1 MLKNTL
7 SKYQILIITGVLLWM
22 KSYLVYKISFDLKIE
37 NAVQELIL
45 LINPLSSVVFIL
57 GFALFFSGRARNIA
71 TLILNLVASFI
82 LFANMVY
89 YRFFNDFITI
99 PVLFQTS
106 NMGDLGSSITTLI
119 YPFDLLLFVD
129 LIILAVYMKVRKLE
143 APKLSSKKIG
153 LVFASSLIIFIVN
166 VGIAETE
173 RPQLL
178 TRSFDREMLIKNIGA
193 YNYHAYDAII
203 QSKAKAQRAL
213 ADGSEITDIENYVK
227 ADYKKPDPE
236 MFGAAEGKNVV
247 LISLESIQNFVI
259 DNDVA
264 GHEITPFLNE
274 LKKDKDTY
282 YFPNFYHQTG
292 QGKTSDSEFL
302 LANSMYPL
310 PSGAVFFTHSQNEYQ
325 AAPKMLKDK
334 GYYSATLHANNK
346 SFWNRDI
353 MYKSLG
359 YDRYYSVT
367 DYEVKDEETIG
378 WGLKDESFFRQSV
391 DHMKQMP
398 EPYYTKFITL
408 TNHFPFSLEQ
418 EDEFIP
424 EWTSND
430 GTVNRYFTTVRYTD
444 EAVKM
449 FFESLKNEG
458 MYEDT
463 MFVLY
468 GDHYG
473 ISENHNKAM
482 GEYLGKEIT
491 PFESTQLQRVPMYI
505 HIPGHGKGKV
515 MDTVGGQVDLRPTI
529 MHLLGIETKNTI
541 HFGSDLFSKER
552 QDFAV
557 LRDGSFITK
566 DHVYTDGTCYEKAT
580 GEPVEEEACDAFKE
594 KAKKELDYS
603 DRIIYG
609 DLLRFFDSETGQ
621 VKSEEQ

>member
-7 SKYQILIITGVLLWM
+7 SKYQILIITGVLLWI
-22 KSYLVYKISFDLKIE
+22 KSYLVYKVSFDLKIE
-37 NAVQELIL
+37 NAIQELIL
-45 LINPLSSVVFIL
+45 LINPLSSVVFIMA
-57 GFALFFSGRARNIA
+57 FALFFSGRSRNIA
-71 TLILNLVASFI
+71 TLILNLIASFI

-106 NMGDLGSSITTLI
+106 NMGDLGSSITSLI

-129 LIILAVYMKVRKLE
+129 LIFIAVYMKLRKIE
-143 APKLSSKKIG
+143 APKVSSKKIG
-153 LVFASSLIIFIVN
+153 LAFASSLIIFIVN

-178 TRSFDREMLIKNIGA
+178 TRSFDREMLIKNIGT

-213 ADGSEITDIENYVK
+213 ADGSEIADIENYVK

-247 LISLESIQNFVI
+247 MISLESIQNFVI
-259 DNDVA
+259 DNDMD
-264 GHEITPFLNE
+264 GHEITPFLNQ
-274 LKKDKDTY
+274 LKKDKDTF

-325 AAPKMLKDK
+325 AAPEMLKEK
-334 GYYSATLHANNK
+334 GYYTASLHANNK

-359 YDRYYSVT
+359 YERFYDIN
-367 DYEVKDEETIG
+367 DYDVKPEESIG
-378 WGLKDESFFRQSV
+378 WGMKDEFFFKQSV
-391 DHMKQMP
+391 DHMKEMP

-408 TNHFPFSLEQ
+408 TNHFPFSLEE

-424 EWTSND
+424 EWNSND

-449 FFESLKNEG
+449 FFDSLKNEG

-482 GEYLGKEIT
+482 GEFLGKEIT

-505 HIPGHGKGKV
+505 HIPGNGKGKV

-552 QDFAV
+552 QDFTV

-566 DHVYTDGTCYEKAT
+566 DHVYTDNTCYEKET
-580 GEPVEEEACDAFKE
+580 GEPVEKEACEPFME

-609 DLLRFFDSETGQ
+609 DLLRFFDSKTGQ
-621 VKSEEQ
+621 IKQEE

>member
-7 SKYQILIITGVLLWM
+7 SKYQIIIITGVLLWL

-37 NAVQELIL
+37 NAVQEIIL

-57 GFALFFSGRARNIA
+57 GIALFFSGKARNIVV
-71 TLILNLVASFI
+71 LLLNFVASFI

-106 NMGDLGSSITTLI
+106 NMGDLGSSITSLI
-119 YPFDLLLFVD
+119 YPYDLLLFVD
-129 LIILAVYMKVRKLE
+129 IIVLAVYMKLRKIE
-143 APKLSSKKIG
+143 SPKLSSKKIG
-153 LVFASSLIIFIVN
+153 LVFATSLIIFIVN

-213 ADGSEITDIENYVK
+213 ADGSEIADIENYVK
-227 ADYKKPDPE
+227 ADYKSPDPE
-236 MFGAAEGKNVV
+236 MFGAAKDKNVV
-247 LISLESIQNFVI
+247 IITLESMQNFVI
-259 DNDVA
+259 DNNLE
-264 GHEITPFLNE
+264 GKEITPFLNE
-274 LKKDKDTY
+274 LKKDEDTY

-302 LANSMYPL
+302 LDNSMYPL

-325 AAPKMLKDK
+325 ATPELLKEE
-334 GYYSATLHANNK
+334 GYHTANFHANNK

-353 MYKSLG
+353 MYNSLG
-359 YDRYYSVT
+359 YDKFYSAT
-367 DYEVKDEETIG
+367 DYDIKPEESVGWGMKDE
-378 WGLKDESFFRQSV
+378 FFFQQSV
-391 DHMKQMP
+391 DHMKELP

-408 TNHFPFSLEQ
+408 TNHFPFTLEQ

-424 EWTSND
+424 EWSSND

-449 FFESLKNEG
+449 FFDSLKNEG

-463 MFVLY
+463 VFILY

-505 HIPGHGKGKV
+505 HIPGDGNGKV

-529 MHLLGIETKNTI
+529 MHLLGKDTKNTI
-541 HFGSDLFSKER
+541 QFGSDLFSKER

-566 DHVYTDGTCYEKAT
+566 DHVYTDNTCYDKESGEEVEKTAC
-580 GEPVEEEACDAFKE
+580 EPFME

-603 DRIIYG
+603 DRIVYG
-609 DLLRFFDSETGQ
+609 DLLRFFDPKTGTI
-621 VKSEEQ
+621 KEE

>member
-7 SKYQILIITGVLLWM
+7 SKYQIIIITGVLLWL

-37 NAVQELIL
+37 NAVQEIIL
-45 LINPLSSVVFIL
+45 LINPLSSVVFIMA
-57 GFALFFSGRARNIA
+57 FALFFSGKARNIA
-71 TLILNLVASFI
+71 ILFLNLIASFI

-106 NMGDLGSSITTLI
+106 NMGDLGSSITSLI
-119 YPFDLLLFVD
+119 YPYDLLLFAD
-129 LIILAVYMKVRKLE
+129 IIILAVYMKMRKIE
-143 APKLSSKKIG
+143 APKMSSKKIG

-203 QSKAKAQRAL
+203 QSKAKAQRAM
-213 ADGSEITDIENYVK
+213 ADGSEIADIENYVK
-227 ADYKKPDPE
+227 ADYKSPDPE
-236 MFGAAEGKNVV
+236 MFGAAKGKNVV
-247 LISLESIQNFVI
+247 VITLESMQNFVI
-259 DNDVA
+259 DNNLE
-264 GHEITPFLNE
+264 GKEITPFLNE
-274 LKKDKDTY
+274 LKEDEDTY

-302 LANSMYPL
+302 LDNSMYPL

-325 AAPKMLKDK
+325 ATPELLNEE
-334 GYYSATLHANNK
+334 GYHTANFHANNK

-353 MYKSLG
+353 MYSSLG
-359 YDRYYSVT
+359 YDEFYSASKYDIKPEESVGWGM
-367 DYEVKDEETIG
+367 KDE
-378 WGLKDESFFRQSV
+378 FFFQQSV
-391 DHMKQMP
+391 DHMKELP

-408 TNHFPFSLEQ
+408 TNHFPFTLEQ

-449 FFESLKNEG
+449 FFDSLKNEG

-463 MFVLY
+463 VFVLY

-505 HIPGHGKGKV
+505 HIPGDGNGKE

-529 MHLLGIETKNTI
+529 MHLLGKDTKNTI
-541 HFGSDLFSKER
+541 QFGSDLFSKER
-552 QDFAV
+552 QDFTV

-566 DHVYTDGTCYEKAT
+566 DHVFTDNTCYDKET
-580 GEPVEEEACDAFKE
+580 GEKTEKTACEPYME

-609 DLLRFFDSETGQ
+609 DLLRFFDPKTGTI
-621 VKSEEQ
+621 KEE

>member
-7 SKYQILIITGVLLWM
+7 SKYQIIIITGVLLWL

-37 NAVQELIL
+37 NAVQEIIL

-57 GFALFFSGRARNIA
+57 GIALFFSGKARNIMV
-71 TLILNLVASFI
+71 LLLNLVASFI

-106 NMGDLGSSITTLI
+106 NMGDLGSSITSLI
-119 YPFDLLLFVD
+119 YPYDLLLFAD
-129 LIILAVYMKVRKLE
+129 IIVLAVYMKLRKIE
-143 APKLSSKKIG
+143 SPKLSSKKIG
-153 LVFASSLIIFIVN
+153 LVFATSLIIFIVN

-213 ADGSEITDIENYVK
+213 ADGSEIADIENYVK
-227 ADYKKPDPE
+227 ADYKSPDPD
-236 MFGAAEGKNVV
+236 MFGAAKDKNVV
-247 LISLESIQNFVI
+247 IITLESMQNFVI
-259 DNDVA
+259 DNNLE
-264 GHEITPFLNE
+264 GKEITPFLNE
-274 LKKDKDTY
+274 LKKDEDTY

-302 LANSMYPL
+302 LDNSMYPL

-325 AAPKMLKDK
+325 ATPELLKED
-334 GYYSATLHANNK
+334 GYHTANFHANNK

-353 MYKSLG
+353 MYNSLG
-359 YDRYYSVT
+359 YDKFYSAT
-367 DYEVKDEETIG
+367 DYDIKPEESVGWGMKDE
-378 WGLKDESFFRQSV
+378 FFFQQSV
-391 DHMKQMP
+391 DHMKELP

-408 TNHFPFSLEQ
+408 TNHFPFTLEQ

-424 EWTSND
+424 EWSSND
-430 GTVNRYFTTVRYTD
+430 GTVNRYFTTARYTD

-449 FFESLKNEG
+449 FFDSLKNEG

-463 MFVLY
+463 VFILY

-505 HIPGHGKGKV
+505 HIPGDGNGKV

-529 MHLLGIETKNTI
+529 MHLLGKETKNTI
-541 HFGSDLFSKER
+541 QFGSDLFSKER
-552 QDFAV
+552 QDFTV

-566 DHVYTDGTCYEKAT
+566 DHVYTDNTCYDKESGEEVEKTAC
-580 GEPVEEEACDAFKE
+580 EPFME

-603 DRIIYG
+603 DRIVYG
-609 DLLRFFDSETGQ
+609 DLLRFFDPKTGTI
-621 VKSEEQ
+621 KEE

>member
-7 SKYQILIITGVLLWM
+7 TKYQIIILTGVLLWI

-45 LINPLSSVVFIL
+45 LINPLSSVVFIMA
-57 GFALFFSGRARNIA
+57 FALFFSGRARNIA
-71 TLILNLVASFI
+71 TLILNLVASFV

-106 NMGDLGSSITTLI
+106 NMGDLGSSITSLI
-119 YPFDLLLFVD
+119 YPYDLLLFAD
-129 LIILAVYMKVRKLE
+129 LIFFAVFMKMRKLE
-143 APKLSSKKIG
+143 APKVSSKKIG
-153 LVFASSLIIFIVN
+153 IVFASSLIIFIVN

-213 ADGSEITDIENYVK
+213 ADGSEIADIENYVK

-247 LISLESIQNFVI
+247 MVSMESIQNFVL
-259 DNDVA
+259 DNDVE
-264 GHEITPFLNE
+264 GNEITPFLNQ
-274 LKKDKDTY
+274 LKEDKDTY

-325 AAPKMLKDK
+325 ASPETLKEK
-334 GYYSATLHANNK
+334 GYFTANLHANNK

-353 MYKSLG
+353 MYNSLG
-359 YDRYYSVT
+359 YEKFYSLA
-367 DYEVKDEETIG
+367 DYEVTPEQSIG
-378 WGLKDESFFRQSV
+378 WGLKDEFFFQQSV
-391 DHMKQMP
+391 DHMKEMP

-408 TNHFPFSLEQ
+408 TNHFPFSLEK

-424 EWTSND
+424 EWNSND
-430 GTVNRYFTTVRYTD
+430 GTVNRYFTTVRYMD
-444 EAVKM
+444 ESVKM
-449 FFESLKNEG
+449 FFDSLKNEG

-491 PFESTQLQRVPMYI
+491 PFESTQLQQVPLYI
-505 HIPGHGKGKV
+505 HIPGDGNGKV

-529 MHLLGIETKNTI
+529 MHLLGIETKNSI
-541 HFGSDLFSKER
+541 QFGSDLFSKER

-566 DHVYTDGTCYEKAT
+566 DHVYTDNTCYDKET
-580 GEPVEEEACDAFKE
+580 GEPTEKSSCESFKE
-594 KAKKELDYS
+594 KAEKELDYS

-609 DLLRFFDSETGQ
+609 DLLRFFDPKTGQ
-621 VKSEEQ
+621 IKTDK

>member
-7 SKYQILIITGVLLWM
+7 SKYQIIIITGVLLWL

-37 NAVQELIL
+37 NTVQEIIL
-45 LINPLSSVVFIL
+45 LINPLSSVVFIMAI
-57 GFALFFSGRARNIA
+57 ALFFSGKARNIA
-71 TLILNLVASFI
+71 ILFLNLIASFI
-82 LFANMVY
+82 LFANMIY

-106 NMGDLGSSITTLI
+106 NMGDLGSSITSLI
-119 YPFDLLLFVD
+119 YPYDLLLFAD
-129 LIILAVYMKVRKLE
+129 IIILAVYMKMRKLE
-143 APKLSSKKIG
+143 APKMSSKKIG

-213 ADGSEITDIENYVK
+213 ADGSEIADIENYVK
-227 ADYKKPDPE
+227 ADYKSPDPE
-236 MFGAAEGKNVV
+236 MFGAAKDKNVV
-247 LISLESIQNFVI
+247 VITLESMQNFVI
-259 DNDVA
+259 DNNLE
-264 GHEITPFLNE
+264 GKEITPFLNE
-274 LKKDKDTY
+274 LKKDEDTY

-302 LANSMYPL
+302 LDNSMYPL

-325 AAPKMLKDK
+325 ATPELLKEE
-334 GYYSATLHANNK
+334 GYHTANFHANNK

-353 MYKSLG
+353 MYNSLG
-359 YDRYYSVT
+359 YDEFYSASKYDIKPEESVGWGM
-367 DYEVKDEETIG
+367 KDE
-378 WGLKDESFFRQSV
+378 FFFQQSV
-391 DHMKQMP
+391 DHMKELP

-408 TNHFPFSLEQ
+408 TNHFPFTLEQ

-449 FFESLKNEG
+449 FFDSLKNEG
-458 MYEDT
+458 LYEDT
-463 MFVLY
+463 VFVLY

-505 HIPGHGKGKV
+505 HIPGDGNGKE

-529 MHLLGIETKNTI
+529 MHLLGKDTKNTI
-541 HFGSDLFSKER
+541 QFGSDLFSKER
-552 QDFAV
+552 QDFTV

-566 DHVYTDGTCYEKAT
+566 DHVYTDNTCYDKET
-580 GEPVEEEACDAFKE
+580 GEKVEKTACEPYME

-609 DLLRFFDSETGQ
+609 DLLRFFDPKTGTI
-621 VKSEEQ
+621 KEE

>member
-7 SKYQILIITGVLLWM
+7 SKYQIIIITGVLLWL

-37 NAVQELIL
+37 NTVQEIIL
-45 LINPLSSVVFIL
+45 LINPLSSVVFIMA
-57 GFALFFSGRARNIA
+57 FALFFSGKARNIA
-71 TLILNLVASFI
+71 ILILNLIASFI

-106 NMGDLGSSITTLI
+106 NMGDLGSSITSLI
-119 YPFDLLLFVD
+119 YPYDLLLFAD
-129 LIILAVYMKVRKLE
+129 IIILAVYMKMRKIE
-143 APKLSSKKIG
+143 APKMSSKKIG

-213 ADGSEITDIENYVK
+213 ADGSEIADIENYVK
-227 ADYKKPDPE
+227 ADYKSPDPE
-236 MFGAAEGKNVV
+236 MFGAAKGKNVV
-247 LISLESIQNFVI
+247 VITLESMQNFVI
-259 DNDVA
+259 DNKME
-264 GHEITPFLNE
+264 GKEITPFLNE
-274 LKKDKDTY
+274 LKKDEDTY

-302 LANSMYPL
+302 LDNSMYPL

-325 AAPKMLKDK
+325 ATPELLNEE
-334 GYYSATLHANNK
+334 GYHTANFHANNK

-353 MYKSLG
+353 MYNSLG
-359 YDRYYSVT
+359 YDEFYSASKYDIKPEESVGWGM
-367 DYEVKDEETIG
+367 KDE
-378 WGLKDESFFRQSV
+378 FFFQQSV
-391 DHMKQMP
+391 DHMKELP

-408 TNHFPFSLEQ
+408 TNHFPFTLEQ

-449 FFESLKNEG
+449 FFDSLKNEG

-463 MFVLY
+463 VFVLY

-505 HIPGHGKGKV
+505 HIPGDGNGKE

-529 MHLLGIETKNTI
+529 MHLLGKDTKNTI
-541 HFGSDLFSKER
+541 QFGSDLFSKER
-552 QDFAV
+552 QDFTV

-566 DHVYTDGTCYEKAT
+566 DHVYTDNTCYDKET
-580 GEPVEEEACDAFKE
+580 GEKVEKTKCEPYME

-609 DLLRFFDSETGQ
+609 DLLRFFDPKTGTI
-621 VKSEEQ
+621 KEE